1 MLFFFLFGV
10 FIICVAMLWNEGMW
24 SNAITVVNV
33 TLAGLIATNFF
44 EPLARKLDG
53 VQPDYTYLW
62 DYLMLWGLFAL
73 SIGLL
78 RAFTDTIS
86 RQRVRFKMPVEHT
99 GRVIFSVWAAWV
111 MVGFTAMS
119 LHLAP
124 LGPQPFRGAFA
135 IKPKSSCFLGM
146 APDRQWLAF
155 VQKCSRGSLSRSHT
169 QGDLKGYQR
178 LAADKKKGCRVFD
191 PQADFIVKYRNR
203 RDYFDK
209 GRIASGATSPMML
222 RVRRAGSDM

>member
-1 MLFFFLFGV
+1 MALLVFLFGV

-44 EPLARKLDG
+44 EPLARMLDG

-62 DYLMLWGLFAL
+62 DYLMLWGLFAV

-86 RQRVRFKMPVEHT
+86 RQRVRFKMPVEHA
-99 GRVIFSVWAAWV
+99 GRVVFAVWAAWII
-111 MVGFTAMS
+111 VGFTAMS
-119 LHLAP
+119 LHVAP
-124 LGPQPFRGAFA
+124 LGPRPFRGAFA
-135 IKPKSSCFLGM
+135 KTPKSSCFPM

-155 VQKCSRGSLSRSHT
+155 VQKCSRGSLSRNHT
-169 QGDLKGYQR
+169 VDAQPGYQR
-178 LAADKKKGCRVFD
+178 LPADEEKGCRVFD
-191 PQADFIVKYRNR
+191 PQSDFVVKYRNR
-203 RDYFDK
+203 RDFFDK

-222 RVRRAGSDM
+222 RVRRAGSDL